1 MQDVV
6 ELVGLA
12 NATGRNYIHCLRHRG
27 GVHCAVWITAGSCTY
42 TKQEWL
48 WRWSKTTR
56 LVRTEAI
63 LTCQHYV
70 EAPTRSW
77 LPPSLSND
85 FPFSFVHLTPM
96 DV

>member
-27 GVHCAVWITAGSCTY
+27 GVHCAVWISVCYCTDAEGVLARCWSEGS
-42 TKQEWL
+42 
-48 WRWSKTTR
+48 R

-70 EAPTRSW
+70 EAPARSW
-77 LPPSLSND
+77 LPPQ
-85 FPFSFVHLTPM
+85 PF
-96 DV
+96 